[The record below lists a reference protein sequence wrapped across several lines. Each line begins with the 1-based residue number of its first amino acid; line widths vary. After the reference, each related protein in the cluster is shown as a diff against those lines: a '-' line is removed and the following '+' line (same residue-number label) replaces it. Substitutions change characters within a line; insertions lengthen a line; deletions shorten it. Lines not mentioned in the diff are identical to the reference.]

1 MKNWSILG
9 LSLFFFAVG
18 IEEIVSGGS
27 TNIIDVPRDFSEFV
41 IIMAFVISIL
51 GFVYLWKKNFFQRDN

>member
-1 MKNWSILG
+1 MKNWLILG

-18 IEEIVSGGS
+18 VEEILSGGK

-41 IIMAFVISIL
+41 VIMAFVISIL
-51 GFVYLWKKNFFQRDN
+51 GFFYLWKKDFLKKD